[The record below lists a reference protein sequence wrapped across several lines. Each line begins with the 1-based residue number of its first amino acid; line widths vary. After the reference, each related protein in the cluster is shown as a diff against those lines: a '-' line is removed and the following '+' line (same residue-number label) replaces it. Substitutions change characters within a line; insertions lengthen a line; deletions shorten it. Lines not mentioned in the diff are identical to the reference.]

1 MLEIEVKARI
11 PDEDALQRLEEY
23 IAGWE
28 SLPERH
34 QWDTYFSHPCRDFAE
49 SDEALRI
56 RRQDEECYLT
66 YKGPKKDDFSKTRK
80 EIEVP
85 TSEGIGALLESLGF
99 SEVHTVSKTRR
110 PFRKGSIMLFLDEV
124 EGLGSFLEIE
134 SLSGEDVSA
143 EDLLGILHDMGLES
157 ETRSY
162 LELLMEEA

>member
-11 PDEDALQRLEEY
+11 PDEEGLKRLERYVAE
-23 IAGWE
+23 WE
-28 SLPERH
+28 SLPKRH
-34 QWDTYFSHPCRDFAE
+34 QCDTYFSHPCRDFAK

-56 RRQDEECYLT
+56 RRQDGNTYLT
-66 YKGPKKDDFSKTRK
+66 YKGPKRDDFSKTRK
-80 EIEVP
+80 EIEVKA
-85 TSEGIGALLESLGF
+85 SEGVSGLLESLGF
-99 SEVHTVSKTRR
+99 SEVKTVYKTRR

-124 EGLGSFLEIE
+124 EGLGSFVEME

-143 EDLLGILHDMGLES
+143 EDLLDILHDMDLES